1 MLNLIN
7 AYWTILKYGIT
18 GIRPTRKR
26 INQYK
31 YMGYSV
37 SETKGGK
44 SKEGFVKVTT
54 GFKSFYYPN
63 YYRKTNINGI
73 RLNKDVPF
81 AYR

>member
-1 MLNLIN
+1 MLNFIN

-26 INQYK
+26 INRYK

-54 GFKSFYYPN
+54 GFKSLYYPN

>member
-1 MLNLIN
+1 MLNFIN

-18 GIRPTRKR
+18 GIRPTR

-54 GFKSFYYPN
+54 GFKSLYYPN

>member
-1 MLNLIN
+1 MLNFIN

-44 SKEGFVKVTT
+44 CKEGFVKVI
-54 GFKSFYYPN
+54 YD
-63 YYRKTNINGI
+63 
-73 RLNKDVPF
+73 L
-81 AYR
+81 A